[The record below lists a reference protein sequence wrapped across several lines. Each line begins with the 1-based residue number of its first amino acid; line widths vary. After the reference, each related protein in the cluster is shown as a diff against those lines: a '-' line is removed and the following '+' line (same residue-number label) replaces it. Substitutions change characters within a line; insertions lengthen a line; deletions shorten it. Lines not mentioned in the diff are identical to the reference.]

1 MSARHSASP
10 LSSPDGYS
18 DSSARS
24 DVSGFDFAAR
34 PDEGQRSST
43 KRASFHLTPIA
54 SRSSPRGS
62 AANSAN
68 AGRESPNIN
77 SPKSRFSPR
86 GSEQSAAQ
94 RSPKELF
101 GGRPSLSAI
110 AQSPGFR
117 SSPRQLQQAAPAI
130 GAGSDLEPR
139 AASSAAAELKDYV
152 HDPLMTLRTN
162 REHSDLVIRERD
174 DEPHLRFMTLHFTP
188 ATQQAVE
195 AFRSDWSEERDALL
209 QDDLF
214 LRNKRAAFFCVFSDK
229 QSLQSPAV
237 KSHILR
243 PSDIREVASSDP
255 DGCTAHSFPDSDV
268 NTNGASALDS
278 TTPTAFYP
286 SASSCMPL
294 HASESAGNDGV
305 AASRCHAVIHNLD
318 TGASA
323 ICTMCCDLTASA
335 TDCPVDLPVISLPA
349 SSVKQFRPGQPRR
362 GRPPSGAPSVVEDS
376 PIPSP
381 EIRPYSCVS
390 LSSLGKDKAKFCVV
404 PNMQAFCN
412 GQTTVDA
419 APDSIAPALG
429 TVGQCTLEDYE
440 EFYSKEWEELSPI
453 EREIRCVCLPIFAFE
468 PQT

>member
-1 MSARHSASP
+1 MSASP
-10 LSSPDGYS
+10 LSSSDCYS
-18 DSSARS
+18 DSSAGSEVS
-24 DVSGFDFAAR
+24 DFVSPR
-34 PDEGQRSST
+34 PDEGHRSST

-62 AANSAN
+62 AASSAN
-68 AGRESPNIN
+68 ASRDSPNIN
-77 SPKSRFSPR
+77 SPRSKFSPR
-86 GSEQSAAQ
+86 GTEQNVAQ

-101 GGRPSLSAI
+101 GVRSSLSAI

-117 SSPRQLQQAAPAI
+117 SSPKQLQQAVPTAC
-130 GAGSDLEPR
+130 AGSDLEHG
-139 AASSAAAELKDYV
+139 AASSAAVELKDYV
-152 HDPLMTLRTN
+152 HDQLMTLRTN

-243 PSDIREVASSDP
+243 SSDIREVASSDA
-255 DGCTAHSFPDSDV
+255 DGCNAHSFPDADV
-268 NTNGASALDS
+268 NANGAPALDS
-278 TTPTAFYP
+278 TTPTA

-294 HASESAGNDGV
+294 HASESAGIDNV
-305 AASRCHAVIHNLD
+305 ATSRCHAVIHNLD

-323 ICTMCCDLTASA
+323 ICTMCCDLNASA
-335 TDCPVDLPVISLPA
+335 ADCPLDLPVISLPA
-349 SSVKQFRPGQPRR
+349 SSVKQLRPGQLPPPRR
-362 GRPPSGAPSVVEDS
+362 GRRPSGAPSVVDDS

-390 LSSLGKDKAKFCVV
+390 LSSLGKDKAKCCVV

-412 GQTTVDA
+412 GQATVDA

-440 EFYSKEWEELSPI
+440 EFYSKEWEDLSPI

>member
-10 LSSPDGYS
+10 LSSFDCFS
-18 DSSARS
+18 DSSAAT
-24 DVSGFDFAAR
+24 DVSDFASAR
-34 PDEGQRSST
+34 PDEGQNSSA
-43 KRASFHLTPIA
+43 KRASFHLTPTA

-62 AANSAN
+62 AASSAN

-77 SPKSRFSPR
+77 SPKSKFSPR
-86 GSEQSAAQ
+86 GTEQNAAQ

-101 GGRPSLSAI
+101 GVRSSLSAI

-117 SSPRQLQQAAPAI
+117 SSPRQLQQAAPAAC
-130 GAGSDLEPR
+130 AGNVLEHR
-139 AASSAAAELKDYV
+139 AASSAAVELKDYV

-195 AFRSDWSEERDALL
+195 AFRSDWNEERDALL
-209 QDDLF
+209 QDELF

-255 DGCTAHSFPDSDV
+255 DGCTAHSFPDADV
-268 NTNGASALDS
+268 NANCASALDS
-278 TTPTAFYP
+278 TTPTAFSP
-286 SASSCMPL
+286 SASLCMPL
-294 HASESAGNDGV
+294 HASESAVIDNV

-323 ICTMCCDLTASA
+323 ICSMCCDLTASA
-335 TDCPVDLPVISLPA
+335 AHLPVDLPVISLPA
-349 SSVKQFRPGQPRR
+349 SSVKQSRPGQPRR
-362 GRPPSGAPSVVEDS
+362 GRPPSELSVVEDS
-376 PIPSP
+376 PVPSP

-390 LSSLGKDKAKFCVV
+390 LSSLGKDKAKLCVV

-412 GQTTVDA
+412 GQITVDA

-429 TVGQCTLEDYE
+429 TVGHCTLEDYE